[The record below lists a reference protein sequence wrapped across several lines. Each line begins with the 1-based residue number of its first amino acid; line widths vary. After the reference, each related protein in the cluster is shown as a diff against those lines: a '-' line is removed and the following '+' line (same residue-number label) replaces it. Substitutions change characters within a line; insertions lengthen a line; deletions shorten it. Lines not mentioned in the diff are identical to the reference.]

1 MNFCPS
7 VRFIRLCRLTE
18 ARTYESFR
26 ETTKSLIKILEGI
39 NSFFYNPLVL
49 KS

>member
-1 MNFCPS
+1 MNYCPS

-26 ETTKSLIKILEGI
+26 ETTKSLIKYLRALTR
-39 NSFFYNPLVL
+39 FL
-49 KS
+49 